1 MAETMEQKGMELMQR
16 RDVPEHI
23 REAAY
28 IMLGVF
34 SRLAES
40 EKEKQN
46 AGPSAIA
53 VKTSD
58 ADSDFPRRK
67 IHDLELEV
75 LEVA

>member
-1 MAETMEQKGMELMQR
+1 MQWN
-16 RDVPEHI
+16 
-23 REAAY
+23 
-28 IMLGVF
+28 
-34 SRLAES
+34 
-40 EKEKQN
+40 N
-46 AGPSAIA
+46 AKDDAVGGPSAIA

>member
-1 MAETMEQKGMELMQR
+1 MKEEFDAGESLAADFFADGAVELGAEQLIKFCT
-16 RDVPEHI
+16 
-23 REAAY
+23 
-28 IMLGVF
+28 
-34 SRLAES
+34 
-40 EKEKQN
+40 
-46 AGPSAIA
+46 GPSAIA